1 MKSPFCPLIRLV
13 EITSES
19 RYFVKNSLK
28 LPLSPSILSTLIF
41 EALIKLETKVLIL
54 ASSRLAVVL
63 PAIFPTAVLNAPILT
78 NCCSIEDRYS
88 FSLSESPV
96 PKDILFFE
104 PRLFSVS
111 SNSVRSVLPERDVII
126 FENSSVRSSVISQG
140 FHVIPVTRSFTL

>member
-1 MKSPFCPLIRLV
+1 MKSPFDPLIRLV

-28 LPLSPSILSTLIF
+28 LPLSPSMLSTLIF

-78 NCCSIEDRYS
+78 NC
-88 FSLSESPV
+88 
-96 PKDILFFE
+96 
-104 PRLFSVS
+104 
-111 SNSVRSVLPERDVII
+111 
-126 FENSSVRSSVISQG
+126 
-140 FHVIPVTRSFTL
+140 